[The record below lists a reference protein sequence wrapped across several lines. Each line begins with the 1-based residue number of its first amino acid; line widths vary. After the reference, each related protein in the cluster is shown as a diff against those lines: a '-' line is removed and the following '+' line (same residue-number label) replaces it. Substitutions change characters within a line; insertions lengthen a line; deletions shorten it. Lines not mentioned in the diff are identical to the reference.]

1 MSDRE
6 KLLEWINQ
14 YCNRKD
20 LTDEGAISLILD
32 KLETQA
38 QQEGI
43 ASESLG
49 DYSVSFIQGQTGESN
64 IAFRM
69 LKSYKRQRIV

>member
-38 QQEGI
+38 QQEDI
-43 ASESLG
+43 ASESPR
-49 DYSVSFIQGQTGESN
+49 N
-64 IAFRM
+64 IMRH
-69 LKSYKRQRIV
+69 K